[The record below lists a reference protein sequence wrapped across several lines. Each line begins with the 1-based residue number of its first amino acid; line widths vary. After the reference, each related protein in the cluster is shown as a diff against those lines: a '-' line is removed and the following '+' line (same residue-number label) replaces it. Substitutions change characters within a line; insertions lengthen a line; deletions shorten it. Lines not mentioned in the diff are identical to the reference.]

1 MKKTRPQ
8 VRYSEE
14 FKRMV
19 VEEIEMGTMT
29 VAQAARYYGISGSMS
44 IYKWM
49 SIYGMNKT
57 KGRKVLI
64 MTYKEENELIT
75 LRRELALLKKQL
87 EEAEI
92 RAIAWKS
99 MVDAIE
105 HDLGIP
111 VKKKPWSQALLDAKK
126 QLYPDQDDTAS
137 PASADATASAN
148 KPTTRGGRPLKKNQ
162 KGSK

>member
-1 MKKTRPQ
+1 
-8 VRYSEE
+8 
-14 FKRMV
+14 
-19 VEEIEMGTMT
+19 
-29 VAQAARYYGISGSMS
+29 
-44 IYKWM
+44 
-49 SIYGMNKT
+49 
-57 KGRKVLI
+57 

-148 KPTTRGGRPLKKNQ
+148 KPTTKGGRPLKRNQ